1 MTPLDVTIKDLA
13 ALGLRTREIRARL
26 DDQVSDGY
34 VSAVTARYRQAGE
47 LPPVELCQRF
57 YVRVPVS
64 AHAVLRKHAR
74 ARRMSPNRLAGQLL
88 ELVLRQDMVL
98 SILDDGVKP

>member
-1 MTPLDVTIKDLA
+1 MTPLDEAIKDLA

-26 DDQVSDGY
+26 DDQVTEDY
-34 VSAVTARYRQAGE
+34 VSAVTARCRQAGE
-47 LPPVELCQRF
+47 LPPIEMCERF
-57 YVRVPVS
+57 YVRVPAS
-64 AHAVLRKHAR
+64 AHAALRKHAR

-98 SILDDGVKP
+98 AILDDGVTP